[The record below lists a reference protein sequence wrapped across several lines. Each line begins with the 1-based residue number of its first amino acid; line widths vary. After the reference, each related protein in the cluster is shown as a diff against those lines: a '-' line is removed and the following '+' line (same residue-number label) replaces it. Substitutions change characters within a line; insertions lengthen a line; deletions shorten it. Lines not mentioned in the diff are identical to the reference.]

1 MQCVCLHVTS
11 LFLLSCSFFFILF
24 PFNFF
29 TFKIFYKCLCIACV
43 FEKQN
48 LLAVN
53 TPVLSALSKMLA
65 ISWLREMI
73 KIALQEIM
81 KNQVISYRIT
91 LHFDLY

>member
-1 MQCVCLHVTS
+1 MQCVYLHVTS
-11 LFLLSCSFFFILF
+11 LFLLSCSFFFMLF

-29 TFKIFYKCLCIACV
+29 TFKIFYKCLCIPRV

-53 TPVLSALSKMLA
+53 TPVLGALSKVLA
-65 ISWLREMI
+65 ISWLREI
-73 KIALQEIM
+73 VKIALQEIM

>member
-1 MQCVCLHVTS
+1 MQCVYLHVIS
-11 LFLLSCSFFFILF
+11 LFLLSCSFFFMPLSFNFF

-29 TFKIFYKCLCIACV
+29 YKSLCIARV

>member
-1 MQCVCLHVTS
+1 MQCVYLHVIS
-11 LFLLSCSFFFILF
+11 LFLLSFSFFFMLF

-29 TFKIFYKCLCIACV
+29 TFKIFYKCLCIARV

>member
-1 MQCVCLHVTS
+1 MQCVYLHVIS
-11 LFLLSCSFFFILF
+11 LFLLSCSFFFMLF

-53 TPVLSALSKMLA
+53 TLVLSALSKMLA

>member
-1 MQCVCLHVTS
+1 MCTCMLFLSSCFLVLS
-11 LFLLSCSFFFILF
+11 LFMLF

-29 TFKIFYKCLCIACV
+29 TFKIFYKYPCIACV

>member
-11 LFLLSCSFFFILF
+11 LFLLSYSFFFMPLS
-24 PFNFF
+24 FNFF
-29 TFKIFYKCLCIACV
+29 IFKIFYKCLCIARV

-48 LLAVN
+48 LLTVN

-65 ISWLREMI
+65 ISQLCEMI
-73 KIALQEIM
+73 KISLQEIM

>member
-1 MQCVCLHVTS
+1 MQCVYLHVTS
-11 LFLLSCSFFFILF
+11 LFLLSCSFFFMPLF
-24 PFNFF
+24 FNFF
-29 TFKIFYKCLCIACV
+29 PFKIFYKYLCIARV

>member
-81 KNQVISYRIT
+81 KNQVILYRIT

>member
-1 MQCVCLHVTS
+1 MQCVYLHVTS
-11 LFLLSCSFFFILF
+11 LFLLSCSFFFMLF

-53 TPVLSALSKMLA
+53 TPVLSALSKVLA